1 MWVCV
6 IYRVPLRAQSIGV
19 SRRKTVGESV
29 VMNSRYNTHTHRT
42 LFKNKMKRHPA
53 RCRIQRSESELQI
66 VRRQADRR
74 NRWTNLADILT
85 IRPKDQADDS
95 EFEFQHHLTDIWLT
109 I

>member
-1 MWVCV
+1 MGVCN
-6 IYRVPLRAQSIGV
+6 LQGAFEGAIGV

-53 RCRIQRSESELQI
+53 RCRIQPI

-74 NRWTNLADILT
+74 NRWTNLVDILT